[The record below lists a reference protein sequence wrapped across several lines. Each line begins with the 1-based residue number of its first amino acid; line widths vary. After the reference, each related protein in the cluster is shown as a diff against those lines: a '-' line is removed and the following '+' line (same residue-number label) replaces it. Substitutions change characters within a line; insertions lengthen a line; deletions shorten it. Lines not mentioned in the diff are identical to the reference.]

1 MDAQRAIARRMVLG
15 LPREGLSAG
24 WERDFAAYP
33 PAGVIVF
40 ARDFPDLAGLRR
52 LTARL
57 RELARPRRLFIAMDE
72 EGGWVSQLAGHFVV
86 PPNAQLLA
94 RGAEPGDLEWVARVT
109 GERLRA
115 LGIDWDFA
123 PVADVHSA
131 PLNPVIGA
139 RAFGA
144 DAETVA
150 RHVGDVLR
158 GFHAAGLAAC
168 LKHFPGH
175 GDTTLDSHLAL
186 PACAASRAA
195 LEARELAPFR
205 AHPAAGAVMTAHVLY
220 PALDPDLP
228 ATFSRA
234 IVHDLLR
241 GTLGFEG
248 VCITDAL
255 EMKGAAAGRTPAE
268 VARLALAAGCDLAL
282 FAFHDEA
289 LRRTRLELARALA
302 DGAFDRA
309 GIDAARPR
317 LAAFDQAHPE
327 PTAAELARPLDAL
340 TPRDWEPRLERIVER
355 GIESRGVLPPE
366 LAVRPW
372 RVTEPSFPHGPTLR
386 EELAALSIPLE
397 SASGEAVEVVA
408 VMSRVPLAGE
418 EITRLRA
425 LSRERATVLVGLQND
440 AFLDQVPEA
449 LLRVST
455 ADATPLTRRVLA
467 RTLARALRAAM
478 ESRA

>member
-1 MDAQRAIARRMVLG
+1 
-15 LPREGLSAG
+15 
-24 WERDFAAYP
+24 
-33 PAGVIVF
+33 
-40 ARDFPDLAGLRR
+40 
-52 LTARL
+52 
-57 RELARPRRLFIAMDE
+57 
-72 EGGWVSQLAGHFVV
+72 
-86 PPNAQLLA
+86 
-94 RGAEPGDLEWVARVT
+94 
-109 GERLRA
+109 
-115 LGIDWDFA
+115 
-123 PVADVHSA
+123 
-131 PLNPVIGA
+131 
-139 RAFGA
+139 
-144 DAETVA
+144 
-150 RHVGDVLR
+150 
-158 GFHAAGLAAC
+158 
-168 LKHFPGH
+168 
-175 GDTTLDSHLAL
+175 
-186 PACAASRAA
+186 
-195 LEARELAPFR
+195 
-205 AHPAAGAVMTAHVLY
+205 MTAHVLY

-289 LRRTRLELARALA
+289 LRRTLFEVNTLGTINGTLAALELARALA

-327 PTAAELARPLDAL
+327 PTAAEQARPLDAL